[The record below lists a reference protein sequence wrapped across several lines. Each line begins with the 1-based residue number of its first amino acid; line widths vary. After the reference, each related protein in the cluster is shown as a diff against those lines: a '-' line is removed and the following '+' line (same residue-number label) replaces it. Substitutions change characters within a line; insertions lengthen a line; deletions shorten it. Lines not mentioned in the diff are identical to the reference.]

1 MFSHKDLIFSVQVFS
16 FFYLIHPDDDT
27 NLVKF
32 KLRQKKMLFKVE
44 VRKSAANGC
53 VIASASWTFDT
64 SPY

>member
-32 KLRQKKMLFKVE
+32 KLRQKQCSL
-44 VRKSAANGC
+44 R
-53 VIASASWTFDT
+53 
-64 SPY
+64 